1 MPFFNEEYMT
11 TLPIKPG
18 VPYPLGATWDG
29 EGVNFAIFA
38 EHATAVELCLF
49 DSPEA
54 VREAVRIPLTNQ
66 TDYVWHGYIA
76 GARPGQL
83 YGYRIY
89 GAHAPMSGLRYNP
102 HELLVD
108 PYAKAVTNRI
118 TWHDAIFGYPIGDP
132 EEDLALDERDSA
144 PYMPRSV
151 IPDGG
156 FNWGNDQPP
165 QIPLHDSIIYELHVK
180 GFTQLHPDVP
190 KPLRRVFF
198 PGMPST
204 NRTTN
209 ARMEWHGAASCRRH
223 IMGFR

>member
-1 MPFFNEEYMT
+1 MRLRVREPDGLARSLPPYYIHHRLAARMT
-11 TLPIKPG
+11 QKRSKSLIGSGTRGFRLWPG
-18 VPYPLGATWDG
+18 RPYPLGANWDG
-29 EGVNFAIFA
+29 LGVNFALYSAHA
-38 EHATAVELCLF
+38 EMVELLLF
-49 DSPEA
+49 DEPEA
-54 VREAVRIPLTNQ
+54 DEPSIVLELPERQGPI
-66 TDYVWHGYIA
+66 WHGYLA
-76 GARPGQL
+76 NLRPGQL

-102 HELLVD
+102 HKLLVD

-165 QIPLHDSIIYELHVK
+165 QIPLHDSIIYARCAL
-180 GFTQLHPDVP
+180 QQQ
-190 KPLRRVFF
+190 RRTGWSV
-198 PGMPST
+198 
-204 NRTTN
+204 NRV
-209 ARMEWHGAASCRRH
+209 
-223 IMGFR
+223 